1 MKTLQRNFF
10 MKPLIQFLYFEG
22 CPNATASLD
31 NLRSA
36 MLELQLPSDILQ
48 IINVD
53 IESTAQYNFQG
64 SPTILVNGVDI
75 YTDTI
80 PDSVHF
86 TCRIYEFE
94 NKKTGIIPK
103 DYIKQKLHHYL
114 NC

>member
-1 MKTLQRNFF
+1 
-10 MKPLIQFLYFEG
+10 
-22 CPNATASLD
+22 
-31 NLRSA
+31 

-48 IINVD
+48 IINAD
-53 IESTAQYNFQG
+53 IESATQYNFQG
-64 SPTILVNGVDI
+64 SPTILVNGIDI
-75 YTDTI
+75 YTNTI